1 MFLPSN
7 WVLLQ
12 SLLLIIT
19 ILSWTIQGND
29 TVGSEV
35 HQYNHDEQAH
45 QLSNSNVEI
54 DDEPLAHLL
63 DKRYA
68 NKVIRGDT
76 RLWAIP
82 YRFGK
87 RGAMPYRFGRRAAM
101 PMRFGK
107 KSSLI

>member
-1 MFLPSN
+1 MFIVSSLFLFYFSLN
-7 WVLLQ
+7 FIQNELLHQ
-12 SLLLIIT
+12 FQREQQQQLLT
-19 ILSWTIQGND
+19 
-29 TVGSEV
+29 
-35 HQYNHDEQAH
+35 
-45 QLSNSNVEI
+45 NSNVQFDDN
-54 DDEPLAHLL
+54 DDESLAHFV

-68 NKVIRGDT
+68 NKVIRGDA

-107 KSSLI
+107 KSFFI